1 MKYETYD
8 FYTATSAATYT
19 HISKS
24 KLIHSYS
31 DAKVVGEYIDADG
44 NELSLIPQDSGW
56 YVDFWNE
63 TDGGV
68 SLLLDD
74 QCEVVEVIDEW
85 N

>member
-8 FYTATSAATYT
+8 FYTAISAATYT

-24 KLIHSYS
+24 KLIHSYV
-31 DAKVVGEYIDADG
+31 DAKVVGEYTDSDG
-44 NELSLIPQDSGW
+44 NELVVIPQDSGW

-74 QCEVVEVIDEW
+74 QYEIIEVINDW
-85 N
+85 T